1 MQDTAE
7 NHPMPEERDT
17 AIAPTLVRPVTNAL
31 RILRYLSRARGPE
44 TVTMI
49 ARTLD
54 INTSTCFN
62 ILRTLASEGMVAFD
76 DRTKSY
82 GLGIGVVQL
91 AQGALS
97 EQGKVE
103 VIRPLMQKVADDHG
117 VTVTLWRVAESHR
130 NVLISASQ
138 SRSAVQISMDVG
150 QRLPLY
156 IGAFGRVLAAVNGA
170 SEATLRAEFAR
181 MRWAD
186 APTLETY
193 LADVAAVR
201 RTGWALDDGHFAV
214 GVASVAVAVRDFDGA
229 VRHGIVATFFHNQ
242 LQKGATERLA
252 ADLLARAED
261 LQGVL

>member
-1 MQDTAE
+1 MQDTAG
-7 NHPMPEERDT
+7 NHQAPEERDT

-97 EQGKVE
+97 EQGKAD
-103 VIRPLMQKVADDHG
+103 VIRPLLQKMADDHG

-156 IGAFGRVLAAVNGA
+156 IGAFGRVLAAANGTT
-170 SEATLRAEFAR
+170 EATLRAEFAR

-186 APTLETY
+186 APNLETY

-214 GVASVAVAVRDFDGA
+214 GVTSVAVAVRDFDGA
-229 VRHGIVATFFHNQ
+229 VRHGIVASFFHNQ
-242 LQKGATERLA
+242 LQKDATESLA
-252 ADLLARAED
+252 ADLLARAAD

>member
-1 MQDTAE
+1 MAQNARKRPAADDRE
-7 NHPMPEERDT
+7 GP
-17 AIAPTLVRPVTNAL
+17 IAPTLVRPVTNAL
-31 RILRYLSRARGPE
+31 RILRYLSRAQGPE

-76 DRTKSY
+76 ERTKSY

-97 EQGKVE
+97 DQGKVE
-103 VIRPLMQKVADDHG
+103 IIRPILQKVADDHG

-138 SRSAVQISMDVG
+138 SRSAVQIHMDVG

-156 IGAFGRVLAAVNGA
+156 IGAFGRVLAAVNDVPDDA
-170 SEATLRAEFAR
+170 LRREFKA
-181 MRWAD
+181 MRWSD
-186 APTLETY
+186 PPTLEAY
-193 LADVAAVR
+193 LADVDRAR
-201 RTGWALDDGHFAV
+201 RTGWAVDDGNFAV
-214 GVASVAVAVRDFDGA
+214 GVASVAVAVRDFSGA
-229 VRHGIVATFFHNQ
+229 VRHGIVASFFRAQ
-242 LQKGATERLA
+242 IDGAATEALA

-261 LQGVL
+261 MRGVL